1 MVTRHG
7 RLARSRTRVALRA
20 RGAVMAITAVLAAGA
35 VLSAVALASP
45 HSTTVFLVSTKGV
58 DMTRGQCVAMGGC
71 GPSVTAPVVLLPG
84 HVYTV
89 RVTGTIAVWNFWP
102 STFCGHALP
111 RPLYPTPGPVVMTSD
126 DAVFRF
132 AVHSSAHCP
141 HLPWR
146 TGLFQ
151 INTGSGWFV
160 PTAVGN
166 PQQPTGGAEHP
177 YKFLIR
183 GQGVAPQFRFVDYI
197 VTDNHGSFRI
207 VISGDTTSP
216 S

>member
-1 MVTRHG
+1 MVTRRG
-7 RLARSRTRVALRA
+7 RSARSRTRVTLRVRSVTRATIALL
-20 RGAVMAITAVLAAGA
+20 GAGA
-35 VLSAVALASP
+35 VLSAGAVGSP
-45 HSTTVFLVSTKGV
+45 HSTTVFLVSNRGV
-58 DMTRGQCVAMGGC
+58 NVTRAQCAAMGGC
-71 GPSVTAPVVLLPG
+71 GPTVTAPVVLLSG
-84 HVYTV
+84 HTYTV

-111 RPLYPTPGPVVMTSD
+111 RPLYPTPGPTVMTSD

-132 AVHSSAHCP
+132 AVHSSVHCP
-141 HLPWR
+141 HFPLR

-177 YKFLIR
+177 YKFVIR
-183 GQGVAPQFRFVDYI
+183 GQGVPAQFRFVDYI
-197 VTDNHGSFRI
+197 VSDNHGSFRI
-207 VISGDTTSP
+207 VLSGN
-216 S
+216 

>member
-1 MVTRHG
+1 V
-7 RLARSRTRVALRA
+7 
-20 RGAVMAITAVLAAGA
+20 
-35 VLSAVALASP
+35 
-45 HSTTVFLVSTKGV
+45 
-58 DMTRGQCVAMGGC
+58 
-71 GPSVTAPVVLLPG
+71 VTAPVVLLPG
-84 HVYTV
+84 HTYSV

-102 STFCGHALP
+102 SKFCGHALP
-111 RPLYPTPGPVVMTSD
+111 RPLYPTPGPNVMTSD

-132 AVHSSAHCP
+132 AVHSNVRCP
-141 HLPWR
+141 KLPFH

-177 YKFLIR
+177 YRFLIH

-197 VTDNHGSFRI
+197 VSDNHGSFRI
-207 VISGDTTSP
+207 VISGD
-216 S
+216 